1 MARKHIIPMGALLL
15 LVCHPCP
22 AEAQLVEPSWG
33 GPVIARGAERAAI
46 EATPILERN
55 YRPFHFYGNTVRR
68 RYYRGTAIPAPQN
81 VMQGPA
87 TLLWGMPSS
96 RTTE

>member
-1 MARKHIIPMGALLL
+1 MAWEHIMPVGALVLL
-15 LVCHPCP
+15 ACHVHS
-22 AEAQLVEPSWG
+22 AEAQLTEPGWG
-33 GPVIARGAERAAI
+33 GPVFARGAERAAI

-55 YRPFHFYGNTVRR
+55 YRPLHFYGNTVRR
-68 RYYRGTAIPAPQN
+68 RYYRGTAIPAPRD

-96 RTTE
+96 STTE